1 MHYDM
6 NKKLSNII
14 SVITQLSR
22 SYKIVTAI
30 TLLVNL
36 VIFVLFAQPLVQD
49 DTKQSAVMVRA
60 LLDTLVLFAAN
71 HFFVRTYLKL
81 NIVNRALTI
90 KRVSLFL
97 GYMLVT
103 AAIFTLLSLGIGK
116 IEMLKF
122 SDITGFQFNNDSGSV
137 AVDVTMPYIIVIAI
151 FNSFFMLLAWAI
163 AYLFWVQ
170 QINRKK
176 QQQQMHKA
184 QLQQLTNQ
192 LNPHFLFNALNSIRA
207 LIYEDQD
214 KAADTVTLLSEL
226 FRTHLKAHLNTKSS
240 LEEELEISA
249 NYLAIEK
256 VRLEERLHITTD
268 IDPQLLHQILPTL
281 TLLTL
286 VENAIKHG
294 ISPNKEAGNIDIS
307 ATIIDNQRWLL
318 RVNNSVNATSNAD
331 GTSTGINNVKKRLRL
346 MFDRKYQWQ
355 QTIKDGIYSIAMELP
370 RD

>member
-1 MHYDM
+1 M
-6 NKKLSNII
+6 NKKLSNTL
-14 SVITQLSR
+14 SVMTELSR

-30 TLLVNL
+30 TLLLNL
-36 VIFVLFAQPLVQD
+36 AIFVMFSQPLVQD

-60 LLDTLVLFAAN
+60 LLDTLLFFGAN
-71 HFFVRTYLKL
+71 HIFVRTYLKL
-81 NIVNRALTI
+81 NIVNRALTL
-90 KRVSLFL
+90 KRVGMFA
-97 GYMLVT
+97 GYMVVV
-103 AAIFTLLSLGIGK
+103 AIIFTVLSLGIGK

-122 SDITGFQFNNDSGSV
+122 SDVNSFQLQNDSGSV
-137 AVDVTMPYIIVIAI
+137 DINMSLPFIVTIAI
-151 FNSFFMLLAWAI
+151 FSNYFMLLTWAI

-176 QQQQMHKA
+176 QQQQLHQA

-207 LIYEDQD
+207 LIYEDKD

-226 FRTHLKAHLNTKSS
+226 FRTHLKAHLNAKSS
-240 LEEELEISA
+240 LAEELAVSA

-256 VRLEERLHITTD
+256 IRLEERLNITTE
-268 IDPQLLHQILPTL
+268 IDPQLTSQILPTL

-294 ISPNKEAGNIDIS
+294 ISPNKEAGEINIS
-307 ATIIDNQRWLL
+307 AANIDNQRWRLT
-318 RVNNSVNATSNAD
+318 VTNTVNANSDAD
-331 GTSTGINNVKKRLRL
+331 GTSTGIKNVRKRLRL
-346 MFDRKYQWQ
+346 MFDRKFKWQ
-355 QTIKDGIYSIAMELP
+355 QSNAQGIYMIAMELP

>member
-1 MHYDM
+1 M
-6 NKKLSNII
+6 NKILGNSFA
-14 SVITQLSR
+14 VMTELSR

-30 TLLVNL
+30 SLLLFFAVF
-36 VIFVLFAQPLVQD
+36 VIFTQPLVKD
-49 DTKQSAVMVRA
+49 DTRQTAVMLRS
-60 LLDTLVLFAAN
+60 LCDILVFFATT
-71 HFFVRTYLKL
+71 HIFIRTYLKL
-81 NIVNRALTI
+81 NIVNRVLTL
-90 KRVSLFL
+90 KRSGIFL
-97 GYMLVT
+97 LYMVAVAIGYSIISF
-103 AAIFTLLSLGIGK
+103 AIGK
-116 IEMLKF
+116 IELFQF
-122 SDITGFQFNNDSGSV
+122 SDITSFQLQNDKGVTEIDIALPIIVGIAAFNN
-137 AVDVTMPYIIVIAI
+137 YIT
-151 FNSFFMLLAWAI
+151 LLGWTVV
-163 AYLFWVQ
+163 YLFWVQ

-207 LIYEDQD
+207 LIYEDKD

-226 FRTHLKAHLNTKSS
+226 FRTHLKAHLNVKST
-240 LEEELEISA
+240 LGEELEISA

-256 VRLEERLHITTD
+256 VRLEERLNITTD
-268 IDPQLLHQILPTL
+268 IDPQLENQILPTL

-294 ISPNKEAGNIDIS
+294 ISPNKEAGSIDIS
-307 ATIIDNQRWLL
+307 AAIIDKKRWLL
-318 RVNNSVNATSNAD
+318 RVNNSVNANSNAD
-331 GTSTGINNVKKRLRL
+331 GTTTGIKNVKKRLRL

>member
-1 MHYDM
+1 M
-6 NKKLSNII
+6 NKKLTNIY

-30 TLLVNL
+30 TLLINL
-36 VIFVLFAQPLVQD
+36 FIFVLFSQPLVQD

-60 LLDTLVLFAAN
+60 LLDTLTFLAAN
-71 HFFVRTYLKL
+71 HLFVRTYLKL

-97 GYMLVT
+97 GYMLIT
-103 AAIFTLLSLGIGK
+103 SAIFTLFSLGIGK

-122 SDITGFQFNNDSGSV
+122 SDVNSFQLQNDSGSIDINMSMPFIV
-137 AVDVTMPYIIVIAI
+137 AIAM
-151 FNSFFMLLAWAI
+151 FNNYFMLLAWAI
-163 AYLFWVQ
+163 VYLFWVQ

-226 FRTHLKAHLNTKSS
+226 FRTHLIAHLNAKSS

-256 VRLEERLHITTD
+256 VRLEERLNITTD
-268 IDPQLLHQILPTL
+268 IDPQLANQILPTL

-294 ISPNKEAGNIDIS
+294 ISPNKEAGYIDIS
-307 ATIIDNQRWLL
+307 ATIIDKQRWLL
-318 RVNNSVNATSNAD
+318 RVNNSVNANSNAD
-331 GTSTGINNVKKRLRL
+331 GTTTGIKNVKKRLRL